1 MTAKTSSTPVDPK
14 FDKKIQEKLITARVG
29 LLLRQPFYGN
39 LATRLQLI
47 NADEWCPTA
56 ATDGRRFYY
65 NSKFVDSL
73 SLKETEFLFGHE
85 IGHII
90 YDHMGRRGSRD
101 PKMWNV
107 AGDYCVN
114 GDLIEHKVGE
124 RITKVQILHDTK
136 YAGWPAERV
145 YDDLQNRQDEM
156 QKLFQQVL
164 DEHLDEDDGM
174 GGNGDGKDGDKEGKG
189 GRPKISKEEA
199 DAIRDEIKEAVL
211 QAANSVDASQIPG
224 GVKRL
229 IQDLTAPKID
239 WRSLLQQQI
248 ESVFRSDFSWTKPN
262 RRGWHMDAIM
272 PGMIPG
278 TMVNV
283 DIAIDT
289 SGSISTQMIKE
300 FLSEVLGIM
309 EAYTEYKIR
318 LWCFDTA
325 IHNVQEYTSDNLQDI
340 REYEPGGGGGTD
352 FDVNWQFMKEN
363 DIQPSKFI
371 MFTDG
376 VPFGSW
382 GDPDYCDT
390 VWIINNPSKPEPP
403 FGVWA
408 YYDEVKTN

>member
-1 MTAKTSSTPVDPK
+1 MSEKNAAVIDTKLDQ
-14 FDKKIQEKLITARVG
+14 KIREKLITARVG
-29 LLLRQPFYGN
+29 LLLRQPFFGN
-39 LATRLQLI
+39 LATRLQLV

-90 YDHMGRRGSRD
+90 YDHMGRRGTRD
-101 PKMWNV
+101 PKMWNI
-107 AGDYCVN
+107 AGDFCVN
-114 GDLIEHKVGE
+114 ADLIEHKVGE
-124 RITKVQILHDTK
+124 KITKVPILYDKK
-136 YAGWPAERV
+136 YTGWAAERV
-145 YDDLQNRQDEM
+145 FDDLQQRQNELE
-156 QKLFQQVL
+156 KLLKQVL
-164 DEHLDEDDGM
+164 DEHMEED
-174 GGNGDGKDGDKEGKG
+174 GDGEPDGDGGAADKQGKG
-189 GRPKISKEEA
+189 RPRLSKEEA

-211 QAANSVDASQIPG
+211 QAADSVDAGNLPG
-224 GVKRL
+224 GIKRL

-248 ESVFRSDFSWTKPN
+248 ESVFRSDFSWIKPN

-272 PGMIPG
+272 PGMTPG
-278 TMVNV
+278 TMVDV

-289 SGSISTQMIKE
+289 SGSISTQMLKE

-309 EAYTEYKIR
+309 ESYTEYKIR
-318 LWCFDTA
+318 VWCFDTA

-340 REYEPGGGGGTD
+340 REYEPAGGGGTD
-352 FDVNWQFMKEN
+352 FMVNWDFMKEN
-363 DIQPSKFI
+363 DIQPNKLI
-371 MFTDG
+371 LITDG

-382 GDPDYCDT
+382 GDENYCDT
-390 VWIINNPSKPEPP
+390 VWIINNPAKPEPP

-408 YYDEVKTN
+408 YLNDL